1 MTFIVALCVKA
12 RTSLIHHATSTY
24 SSSYV
29 TGELLLSLPRGEG
42 MACAFCCFRD
52 LELTSSSLLMGDAL
66 AKRLYNVAL
75 LLEASVANVKEHDS
89 SRSESTLTSGV
100 CRDVLTHVS
109 MQRYA
114 LHVDSNEQ

>member
-1 MTFIVALCVKA
+1 
-12 RTSLIHHATSTY
+12 
-24 SSSYV
+24 
-29 TGELLLSLPRGEG
+29 

-114 LHVDSNEQ
+114 LHIDSNEQCYPTVQMFVQYVNSCSTLLIDHVCLCPLNSALQEP